1 MMEGSAAFIH
11 LADEISAM
19 RTDLQALTQGL
30 LLMVETQETQS
41 EMLQQLLQAATQE
54 TPDENPM
61 EALFKK
67 LTVAL
72 DGLTGAQKD
81 TRRAIERMT
90 QRMAGAIIRGAGQ
103 PAEDD
108 PEETDEED
116 EPGED

>member
-11 LADEISAM
+11 LADEVSAM

-30 LLMVETQETQS
+30 LLMVETQEAQS

-54 TPDENPM
+54 APDENPM

-67 LTVAL
+67 LTAAL

-81 TRRAIERMT
+81 TQRAIERLT

-103 PAEDD
+103 PGEAE
-108 PEETDEED
+108 PDEGD